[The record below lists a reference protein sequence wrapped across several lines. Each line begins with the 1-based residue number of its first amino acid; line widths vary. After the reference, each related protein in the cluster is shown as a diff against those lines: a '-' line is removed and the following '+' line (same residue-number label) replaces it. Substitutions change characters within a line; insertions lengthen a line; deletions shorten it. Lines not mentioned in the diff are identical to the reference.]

1 MYGIAN
7 KPVTLVT
14 QQVTSEGDVERIT
27 TAKKDISSTSSSD
40 GNAAQKIV
48 QQKLVTRAEKLAM
61 TSESWKPTLR
71 SPESVT
77 LRSSQQPKSQA
88 SETNSTM
95 SGGKTQSS
103 TYSLTQVLATLAVK
117 LGDSTVVGQMFRAT
131 ATQLMGSATSAALIQ
146 KSQDVENAQQTL
158 TQANLAYSEAVK
170 TVNEADDHLLQAE
183 TSLNNAEQS
192 LNNALNILTSSET
205 AYNDALNAIY
215 SNNTEKTLAIKT
227 AADRMT
233 SAQQA
238 VDVASDKCQQAIDV
252 KSKAQT
258 AANDATENAQE
269 KQQAVVTATQMLKVA
284 QDTLGNATVSTRN
297 VNNDNTGS
305 INRVDL
311 MMAQLVTILGKC
323 NEETLKTNMELA
335 KSQQSAKQAELAKE
349 TEKSD
354 KIAEK
359 QKRMHK
365 IFGILGKVIMSVM
378 MVAGAISALFTG
390 GVMAIL
396 FIASTTLM
404 ISDQITKA
412 ATGESF
418 MAKAM
423 NAVVSG
429 FAKMFEAMGANE
441 LVASIL
447 ASITMLLTTIAA
459 MVVLG
464 GGAKLLGNKFA
475 GNMTNSI
482 LRGLSNHGESGVG
495 SAIKMGS
502 KYTFRTSLAASGIN
516 NGAYSITSGVY
527 EQQRDNIYARLLEI
541 MKDNDFVKRFMDIIV
556 ENYSNTM
563 KTMNAIITNET
574 EEAGMS
580 MQVGKQILAHTRA

>member
-1 MYGIAN
+1 MYGITN
-7 KPVTLVT
+7 KPATLVT
-14 QQVTSEGDVERIT
+14 QQVTSEGDVERAT

-48 QQKLVTRAEKLAM
+48 QEKLVTRAEKLAM

-77 LRSSQQPKSQA
+77 LRSSLQTESPSGW
-88 SETNSTM
+88 TNSAM
-95 SGGKTQSS
+95 SGGNTQSS
-103 TYSLTQVLATLAVK
+103 TYCLAEVLATLAVK

-131 ATQLMGSATSAALIQ
+131 ATQLMGSAASAALIQ

-158 TQANLAYSEAVK
+158 TQANSAYSEAVK
-170 TVNEADDHLLQAE
+170 AENEADDNLLQAE
-183 TSLNNAEQS
+183 TSLNNAELS
-192 LNNALNILTSSET
+192 LNDARDVLTSAET
-205 AYNDALNAIY
+205 AYNDALNATY
-215 SNNTEKTLAIKT
+215 STNAQKMLAIET
-227 AADRMT
+227 AADSVT

-238 VDVASDKCQQAIDV
+238 VVVAADERQQAIDA
-252 KSKAQT
+252 KNKAQT

-269 KQQAVVTATQMLKVA
+269 KRQAVVTATQMLKVA
-284 QDTLGNATVSTRN
+284 QDALGNATVSTRD

-396 FIASTTLM
+396 FIATTTLM

-418 MAKAM
+418 MEEAM
-423 NAVVSG
+423 NDVVSG

-464 GGAKLLGNKFA
+464 GEQNYW
-475 GNMTNSI
+475 
-482 LRGLSNHGESGVG
+482 V
-495 SAIKMGS
+495 
-502 KYTFRTSLAASGIN
+502 IN
-516 NGAYSITSGVY
+516 
-527 EQQRDNIYARLLEI
+527 
-541 MKDNDFVKRFMDIIV
+541 
-556 ENYSNTM
+556 
-563 KTMNAIITNET
+563 
-574 EEAGMS
+574 
-580 MQVGKQILAHTRA
+580 

>member
-1 MYGIAN
+1 MYGITN

-14 QQVTSEGDVERIT
+14 QQVTSEGDVERAT
-27 TAKKDISSTSSSD
+27 TEKKDISSTSSSD

-48 QQKLVTRAEKLAM
+48 QEKLVTRAEKLAM

-77 LRSSQQPKSQA
+77 LRSSLQAESQ
-88 SETNSTM
+88 SGETNSAM
-95 SGGKTQSS
+95 SGGNTQSS
-103 TYSLTQVLATLAVK
+103 TYSLAEVLATLAVK

-131 ATQLMGSATSAALIQ
+131 ATQLMGSAASAALIQ
-146 KSQDVENAQQTL
+146 KSQGVENAQQEL
-158 TQANLAYSEAVK
+158 TQANSAYSEAIK
-170 TVNEADDHLLQAE
+170 AENEANDNLLQVE
-183 TSLNNAEQS
+183 TSLNNAKLS
-192 LNNALNILTSSET
+192 LDDALDALTSAQI

-215 SNNTEKTLAIKT
+215 STDEEKTLAINT
-227 AADRMT
+227 AADRVT

-238 VDVASDKCQQAIDV
+238 VDVAADECQQAIDAR
-252 KSKAQT
+252 SKAQT
-258 AANDATENAQE
+258 AATDATKNAQQ
-269 KQQAVVTATQMLKVA
+269 KQQAVITATQMLKVA
-284 QDTLGNATVSTRN
+284 QDALESATVSPQV

-365 IFGILGKVIMSVM
+365 IFGALGKVLMAVTMI
-378 MVAGAISALFTG
+378 AGAISALFTG

-396 FIASTTLM
+396 FVASTALM

-418 MAKAM
+418 MGKAM
-423 NAVVSG
+423 NAVVSEL
-429 FAKMFEAMGANE
+429 AKMFEAMGADE

-447 ASITMLLTTIAA
+447 ASITMLLAAIAA
-459 MVVLG
+459 TVVLG
-464 GGAKLLGNKFA
+464 KGAKFLGNKFA
-475 GNMTNSI
+475 SNMTNSI
-482 LRGLSNHGESGVG
+482 LRGLSNHGASGAG
-495 SAIKMGS
+495 SVVKMVS
-502 KYTFRTSLAASGIN
+502 KHTFRTSLAASGIN

-527 EQQRDNIYARLLEI
+527 EQQRDDISAKLIEI
-541 MKDNDFVKRFMDIIV
+541 MKDNDFVKKFMDMIV

-563 KTMNAIITNET
+563 KTMNAIIKNET
-574 EEAGMS
+574 EASGMS

>member
-1 MYGIAN
+1 MYGITN

-27 TAKKDISSTSSSD
+27 TAKKEISSTTSSD

-48 QQKLVTRAEKLAM
+48 EEKLVTRAEKLAM

-77 LRSSQQPKSQA
+77 LRTSQQSGSQSGEA
-88 SETNSTM
+88 NSAM
-95 SGGKTQSS
+95 SGSNTQSS
-103 TYSLTQVLATLAVK
+103 TYSLAEVLATLAVK
-117 LGDSTVVGQMFRAT
+117 LGDSAVVGQMFRAT
-131 ATQLMGSATSAALIQ
+131 ATQLMGSAASAALVQ
-146 KSQDVENAQQTL
+146 TSQDVENAQQAL
-158 TQANLAYSEAVK
+158 TQANSAYSEAVK
-170 TVNEADDHLLQAE
+170 AENEADDNLLQAE
-183 TSLNNAEQS
+183 TSLTNAEQS
-192 LNNALNILTSSET
+192 LNDARDVLTSAET
-205 AYNDALNAIY
+205 AYNDALNATY
-215 SNNTEKTLAIKT
+215 SNDEEKALAIKT
-227 AADRMT
+227 AADRVT

-238 VDVASDKCQQAIDV
+238 VDMAAEECQQAIDA

-258 AANDATENAQE
+258 AANDATANTQQ
-269 KQQAVVTATQMLKVA
+269 KQQAVVMATQALKVA
-284 QDTLGNATVSTRN
+284 QDALEGATASTQD
-297 VNNDNTGS
+297 VNNANTSS

-335 KSQQSAKQAELAKE
+335 KSQQSAKQAELAME

-354 KIAEK
+354 KVAEK

-365 IFGILGKVIMSVM
+365 IFGALSKVLMCITMI
-378 MVAGAISALFTG
+378 AGAISALFTG

-396 FIASTTLM
+396 FIASTALM

-429 FAKMFEAMGANE
+429 IAKGFEALGANE

-447 ASITMLLTTIAA
+447 ASITMLLITISA
-459 MVVLG
+459 MVLLG
-464 GGAKLLGNKFA
+464 GGAKFLSNKLP
-475 GNMTNSI
+475 NNITNSM
-482 LRGLSNHGESGVG
+482 LRGLSNHGLSGG
-495 SAIKMGS
+495 GRIMKMGS
-502 KYTFRTSLAASGIN
+502 EITFRTSLATSGISN
-516 NGAYSITSGVY
+516 ASYSITSGVY
-527 EQQRDNIYARLLEI
+527 EQQRDNISARLLEI
-541 MKDNDFVKRFMDIIV
+541 MKDNDFVKRFMDMIV
-556 ENYSNTM
+556 ENYSATM
-563 KTMNAIITNET
+563 KTMNGILKNET
-574 EEAGMS
+574 EAAGMS

>member
-1 MYGIAN
+1 MYGITN

-14 QQVTSEGDVERIT
+14 QQVTSEGDVERAT
-27 TAKKDISSTSSSD
+27 TEKKDISSTSSSD

-48 QQKLVTRAEKLAM
+48 QEKLVTRAEKLAM

-77 LRSSQQPKSQA
+77 LRSSLQAESQ
-88 SETNSTM
+88 SGETNSAM
-95 SGGKTQSS
+95 SGGNTQSS
-103 TYSLTQVLATLAVK
+103 TYSLAEVLATLAVK

-131 ATQLMGSATSAALIQ
+131 ATQLMGSAASAALIQ
-146 KSQDVENAQQTL
+146 KSQGVENAQQEL
-158 TQANLAYSEAVK
+158 TQANSAYSEAIK
-170 TVNEADDHLLQAE
+170 AENEANDNLLQVE
-183 TSLNNAEQS
+183 TSLNNAKLS
-192 LNNALNILTSSET
+192 LDDAQDALTSAQI

-215 SNNTEKTLAIKT
+215 STDEEKTLAINT
-227 AADRMT
+227 AADRVT

-238 VDVASDKCQQAIDV
+238 VDVAADEYQQAIDAR
-252 KSKAQT
+252 SKAQT
-258 AANDATENAQE
+258 AATDATKNAQQ
-269 KQQAVVTATQMLKVA
+269 KQQAVITATQMLKVA
-284 QDTLGNATVSTRN
+284 QDALESATVSPQV

-365 IFGILGKVIMSVM
+365 IFGALGKVLMAVTMI
-378 MVAGAISALFTG
+378 AGAISALFTG

-396 FIASTTLM
+396 FVASTALM

-418 MAKAM
+418 MGKAM
-423 NAVVSG
+423 NAVVSEL
-429 FAKMFEAMGANE
+429 AKMFEAMGADE

-447 ASITMLLTTIAA
+447 ASITMLLATIAA
-459 MVVLG
+459 TVVLG
-464 GGAKLLGNKFA
+464 KGAKFLNNKFA
-475 GNMTNSI
+475 SKIANSI
-482 LRGLSNHGESGVG
+482 LRVLSNHGTSGAG
-495 SAIKMGS
+495 RIMKMGS
-502 KYTFRTSLAASGIN
+502 EITFRVSLTASGIN

-527 EQQRDNIYARLLEI
+527 EQQRANISAKLIEI
-541 MKDNDFVKRFMDIIV
+541 MKDNDFVKRFMDMIV

-563 KTMNAIITNET
+563 KTMNAIIKNET
-574 EEAGMS
+574 EASGMS

>member
-1 MYGIAN
+1 MYGITN

-27 TAKKDISSTSSSD
+27 TAKKEISSTTSSD

-48 QQKLVTRAEKLAM
+48 EEKLVTRAEKLAM
-61 TSESWKPTLR
+61 TSESWKPTLS

-77 LRSSQQPKSQA
+77 LRTSQQSGSQSGEA
-88 SETNSTM
+88 NSAM
-95 SGGKTQSS
+95 SGSNTQSS
-103 TYSLTQVLATLAVK
+103 TYSLAEVLATLAVK
-117 LGDSTVVGQMFRAT
+117 LGDSAVVGQMFRAT
-131 ATQLMGSATSAALIQ
+131 ATQLMGSAASAALVQ
-146 KSQDVENAQQTL
+146 TSQDVENAQQAL
-158 TQANLAYSEAVK
+158 TQANSAYSEAVK
-170 TVNEADDHLLQAE
+170 AENEADDNLLQAE
-183 TSLNNAEQS
+183 TSLTNAEQS
-192 LNNALNILTSSET
+192 LNDARDVLTSAET
-205 AYNDALNAIY
+205 AYNDALNATY
-215 SNNTEKTLAIKT
+215 SNDEEKALAIKT
-227 AADRMT
+227 AADRVT

-238 VDVASDKCQQAIDV
+238 VDMAAEECQQAIDA

-258 AANDATENAQE
+258 AANDATANTQQ
-269 KQQAVVTATQMLKVA
+269 KQQAVVMATQALKVA
-284 QDTLGNATVSTRN
+284 QDALEGATASTQD
-297 VNNDNTGS
+297 VNNANTSS

-335 KSQQSAKQAELAKE
+335 KSQQSAKQAELAME

-354 KIAEK
+354 KVAEK

-365 IFGILGKVIMSVM
+365 IFGALSKVLMCIT

-396 FIASTTLM
+396 FIASTALM

-429 FAKMFEAMGANE
+429 IAKGFEALGANE

-447 ASITMLLTTIAA
+447 ASITMLLITISA
-459 MVVLG
+459 MVLLG
-464 GGAKLLGNKFA
+464 GGAKFLSNKLP
-475 GNMTNSI
+475 NNITNSM
-482 LRGLSNHGESGVG
+482 LRGLSNHGLSGG
-495 SAIKMGS
+495 GRIMKMGS
-502 KYTFRTSLAASGIN
+502 EITFRTSLATSGISN
-516 NGAYSITSGVY
+516 ASYSITSGVY
-527 EQQRDNIYARLLEI
+527 EQQRDNISARLLEI
-541 MKDNDFVKRFMDIIV
+541 MKDNDFVKRFMDMIV
-556 ENYSNTM
+556 ENYSATM
-563 KTMNAIITNET
+563 KTMNGILKNET
-574 EEAGMS
+574 EAAGMS

>member
-88 SETNSTM
+88 IETNSTM

-495 SAIKMGS
+495 SAIKMWS

-527 EQQRDNIYARLLEI
+527 EQQRDNISARLLEI

>member
-1 MYGIAN
+1 MYGITN

-27 TAKKDISSTSSSD
+27 TAKKEISSTTSSD

-48 QQKLVTRAEKLAM
+48 EEKLVTRAEKLAM

-77 LRSSQQPKSQA
+77 LRTSQQSGSQSGEA
-88 SETNSTM
+88 NSAM
-95 SGGKTQSS
+95 SGSNTQSS
-103 TYSLTQVLATLAVK
+103 TYSLAEVLATLAVK
-117 LGDSTVVGQMFRAT
+117 LGDSAVVGQMFRAT
-131 ATQLMGSATSAALIQ
+131 ATQLMGSAASAALVQ
-146 KSQDVENAQQTL
+146 TSQDVENAQQAL
-158 TQANLAYSEAVK
+158 TQANSAYSEAVK
-170 TVNEADDHLLQAE
+170 AENEADDNLLQAE
-183 TSLNNAEQS
+183 TSLTNAEQS
-192 LNNALNILTSSET
+192 LNDARDVLTSAET
-205 AYNDALNAIY
+205 AYNDALNATY
-215 SNNTEKTLAIKT
+215 SNDEEKALAIKT
-227 AADRMT
+227 AADRVT

-238 VDVASDKCQQAIDV
+238 VDMAAEECQQAIDA

-258 AANDATENAQE
+258 ATNDATANTQQ
-269 KQQAVVTATQMLKVA
+269 KQQAVVMATQALKVA
-284 QDTLGNATVSTRN
+284 QDALEGATASTQD
-297 VNNDNTGS
+297 VNNANTSS

-335 KSQQSAKQAELAKE
+335 KSQQSAKQAELAME

-354 KIAEK
+354 KVAEK

-365 IFGILGKVIMSVM
+365 IFGALSKVLMCITMI
-378 MVAGAISALFTG
+378 AGAISALFTG

-396 FIASTTLM
+396 FIASTALM

-429 FAKMFEAMGANE
+429 IAKGFEALGANE

-447 ASITMLLTTIAA
+447 ASITMLLITISA
-459 MVVLG
+459 MVLLG
-464 GGAKLLGNKFA
+464 GGAKFLSNKLP
-475 GNMTNSI
+475 NNITNSM
-482 LRGLSNHGESGVG
+482 LRGLSNHGLSGG
-495 SAIKMGS
+495 GRIMKMGS
-502 KYTFRTSLAASGIN
+502 EITFRTSLATSGISN
-516 NGAYSITSGVY
+516 ASYSITSGVY
-527 EQQRDNIYARLLEI
+527 EQQRDNISARLLEI
-541 MKDNDFVKRFMDIIV
+541 MKDNDFVKRFMDMIV
-556 ENYSNTM
+556 ENYSATM
-563 KTMNAIITNET
+563 KTMNGILKNET
-574 EEAGMS
+574 EAAGMS

>member
-1 MYGIAN
+1 MYGITN

-27 TAKKDISSTSSSD
+27 TAKKEISSTTSSD

-48 QQKLVTRAEKLAM
+48 EEKLVTRAEKLAM

-77 LRSSQQPKSQA
+77 LRTSQQSGSQSGEA
-88 SETNSTM
+88 NSAM
-95 SGGKTQSS
+95 SGSNTQSS
-103 TYSLTQVLATLAVK
+103 TYSLAEVLATLAVK
-117 LGDSTVVGQMFRAT
+117 LGDSAVVGQMFRAT
-131 ATQLMGSATSAALIQ
+131 ATQLMGSAASAALVQ
-146 KSQDVENAQQTL
+146 TSQDVENAQQAL
-158 TQANLAYSEAVK
+158 TQANSAYSEAVK
-170 TVNEADDHLLQAE
+170 AENEADDNLLQAE
-183 TSLNNAEQS
+183 TSLTNAEQS
-192 LNNALNILTSSET
+192 LNDARDVLTSAET
-205 AYNDALNAIY
+205 AYNDALNATY
-215 SNNTEKTLAIKT
+215 SNDEEKALAIKT
-227 AADRMT
+227 AADRVT

-238 VDVASDKCQQAIDV
+238 VDMSAEEYQQAIDA

-258 AANDATENAQE
+258 AANDATANTQQ
-269 KQQAVVTATQMLKVA
+269 KQQAVVMATQALKVA
-284 QDTLGNATVSTRN
+284 QDALEGATASTQD
-297 VNNDNTGS
+297 VNNANTSS

-335 KSQQSAKQAELAKE
+335 KSQQSAKQAELAME

-354 KIAEK
+354 KVAEK

-365 IFGILGKVIMSVM
+365 IFGALSKVLMCIT

-396 FIASTTLM
+396 FIASTALM

-429 FAKMFEAMGANE
+429 IAKGFEALGANE

-447 ASITMLLTTIAA
+447 ASITMLLITISA
-459 MVVLG
+459 MVLLG
-464 GGAKLLGNKFA
+464 GGAKFLSNKLP
-475 GNMTNSI
+475 NNITNSM
-482 LRGLSNHGESGVG
+482 LRGLSNHGLSGG
-495 SAIKMGS
+495 GRIMKMGS
-502 KYTFRTSLAASGIN
+502 EITFRTSLATSGISN
-516 NGAYSITSGVY
+516 ASYSITSGVY
-527 EQQRDNIYARLLEI
+527 EQQRDNISARLLEI
-541 MKDNDFVKRFMDIIV
+541 MKDNDFVKRFMDMIV
-556 ENYSNTM
+556 ENYSATM
-563 KTMNAIITNET
+563 KTMNGILKNET
-574 EEAGMS
+574 EAAGMS